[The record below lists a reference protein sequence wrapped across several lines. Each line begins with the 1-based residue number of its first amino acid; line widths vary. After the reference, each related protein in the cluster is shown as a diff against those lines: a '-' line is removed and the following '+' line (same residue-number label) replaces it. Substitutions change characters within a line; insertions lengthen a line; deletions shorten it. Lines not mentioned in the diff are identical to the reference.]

1 MAKSRP
7 NREPE
12 AAELFENTA
21 PKVRM
26 RVKEKGQSVRVRSGP
41 GIDHSQVSGEYLGD
55 GEYDIVEV
63 SEGTG
68 SRSGWGKLAD
78 NRGWVAL
85 DFVQRV
91 RRNQSK

>member
-1 MAKSRP
+1 MAKLRP
-7 NREPE
+7 NREPD
-12 AAELFENTA
+12 AEGVFENTA

-26 RVKEKGQSVRVRSGP
+26 RVKENGQPVRVRSGP
-41 GIDHSQVSGEYLGD
+41 GTDYPQVSGEYLGD

-63 SEGTG
+63 LEGVG

-85 DFVQRV
+85 DFVHRV
-91 RRNQSK
+91 RRSQSK